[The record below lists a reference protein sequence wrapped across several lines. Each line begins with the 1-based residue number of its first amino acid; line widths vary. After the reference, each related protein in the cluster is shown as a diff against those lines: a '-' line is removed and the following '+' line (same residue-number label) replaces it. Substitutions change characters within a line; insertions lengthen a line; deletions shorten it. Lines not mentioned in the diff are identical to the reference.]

1 MKIAIGAD
9 HRGFKHKEYIRSMMQ
24 DYMWLDVGA
33 YDEERSD
40 YPLFAQRVCEAMRG
54 AHDVDFGILI
64 CATGVGMAVAANRY
78 AKIYAALAWNIEVA
92 VLSRQ
97 HDASNILVLP
107 SDYVL
112 EQEAVVMIQAWL
124 ATAVSG
130 ERYQERIAMIDEL
143 P

>member
-9 HRGFKHKEYIRSMMQ
+9 HRGFKHKEYIRSVMQ
-24 DYMWLDVGA
+24 DYEWLDVGA
-33 YDEERSD
+33 YDEQRSD
-40 YPLFAQRVCEAMRG
+40 YPVFAQCVCEAMRSR
-54 AHDVDFGILI
+54 DVDFGVLI

-78 AKIYAALAWNIEVA
+78 AKIYAALAWNVEVA
-92 VLSRQ
+92 VLSKQ

-107 SDYVL
+107 SDYVS

-130 ERYQERIAMIDEL
+130 ERYHERIAMIDAL